1 MKKIT
6 ILNEHLGTGG
16 IENYVSSLTRM
27 LEQDYE
33 IELIIKYKLKEQPS
47 YPISNKVKI
56 TYLLD
61 KGLNKDGIKK
71 AFKRRKPIDFL
82 IETIKYLKV
91 LILKR
96 CVTKKSIKN
105 LQTDYLITTRLYET
119 KLANKLL
126 KQSDIVKIA
135 TDHSYPNKK
144 HKRKVIKATTRFER
158 LVVSNDEIKEIY
170 SNEIGEKVVSISDF
184 LDVISEKTTPLRNKN
199 IISVGTF
206 KKEKDFLTLLDI
218 MALIVREDSEVTL
231 TLIGDGKES
240 KKIKNKIK
248 ELKLESNVELTGFL
262 SIAEIE
268 EKMLKSCIFVMT
280 SKEES
285 FGISLLEAMSVGLP
299 IVAFDSSSGARTLLE
314 DKTGVLISERNNEK
328 FARTVLRILNSKK
341 EINDLSKKSKEKVN
355 DYTAIK
361 VINKWK
367 RLLEESTRKSN
378 KKVMFISST
387 GGHLNEMLMLKS
399 MFKKYPFMLVT
410 ENTPSNK
417 SLQTKYGKRN
427 VKYLIYGTR
436 KHIITYPFKLFTNCF
451 KSLYF
456 YLKFRP
462 KYIVTTGAHTAG
474 PMCSIGKIFR
484 SKIIY
489 IETFANSETKTVTG
503 NLIYKFADL
512 FIVQWE
518 SMLKLYDKAIYG
530 GWIY

>member
-27 LEQDYE
+27 LEADYE

-47 YPISNKVKI
+47 YPISNKIKI
-56 TYLLD
+56 KYLLD
-61 KGLNKDGIKK
+61 NGPNKDGIKK
-71 AFKRRKPIDFL
+71 SFKRKKILDFFKEL
-82 IETIKYLKV
+82 TKYLKV

-96 CVTKKSIKN
+96 NVTKSTIKN
-105 LQTDYLITTRLYET
+105 LQTDYIITTRLNET
-119 KLANKLL
+119 KLVNKLL
-126 KQSDIVKIA
+126 KKSHIVKIA
-135 TDHSYPNKK
+135 TDHNYPNKK
-144 HKRKVIKATTRFER
+144 HKRKMIKATTHFDR
-158 LVVSNDEIKEIY
+158 LIVLNEEIKEIY
-170 SNEIGEKVVSISDF
+170 SNEIGEKVVCINDF
-184 LDVISEKTTPLRNKN
+184 LDMISEKTTPLRNKN

-206 KKEKDFLTLLDI
+206 KKEKDFKTLLDI

-240 KKIKNKIK
+240 KKIKSKIK
-248 ELKLESNVELTGFL
+248 ELKLESNVELTGYL

-268 EKMLKSCIFVMT
+268 EKMLKSSIYVMT
-280 SKEES
+280 SLEET

-299 IVAFDSSSGARTLLE
+299 IVAFDTSSGARNLLE
-314 DKTGVLISERNNEK
+314 DKTGILISERNNEK
-328 FARTVLRILNSKK
+328 FARTVLRLLNSKK
-341 EINDLSKKSKEKVN
+341 EINELSKKSKEKVKN
-355 DYTAIK
+355 YNVDK

-367 RLLEESTRKSN
+367 KLLEESLIKSN

-399 MFKKYPFMLVT
+399 MFKKYPFMLIT
-410 ENTPSNK
+410 ENTSSNK
-417 SLQTKYGKRN
+417 SLQKKYGKRN

-436 KHIITYPFKLFTNCF
+436 KHIITYPFKLFINCF

-474 PMCSIGKIFR
+474 PMCCIGKIFR

-503 NLIYKFADL
+503 DIVYKFADL

-518 SMLKLYDKAIYG
+518 SMLKLYDKAVYG

>member
-1 MKKIT
+1 MRKI
-6 ILNEHLGTGG
+6 
-16 IENYVSSLTRM
+16 
-27 LEQDYE
+27 
-33 IELIIKYKLKEQPS
+33 
-47 YPISNKVKI
+47 
-56 TYLLD
+56 
-61 KGLNKDGIKK
+61 
-71 AFKRRKPIDFL
+71 
-82 IETIKYLKV
+82 
-91 LILKR
+91 
-96 CVTKKSIKN
+96 
-105 LQTDYLITTRLYET
+105 
-119 KLANKLL
+119 
-126 KQSDIVKIA
+126 
-135 TDHSYPNKK
+135 PNKK
-144 HKRKVIKATTRFER
+144 YKKKKNA
-158 LVVSNDEIKEIY
+158 KENVY
-170 SNEIGEKVVSISDF
+170 
-184 LDVISEKTTPLRNKN
+184 
-199 IISVGTF
+199 
-206 KKEKDFLTLLDI
+206 
-218 MALIVREDSEVTL
+218 
-231 TLIGDGKES
+231 
-240 KKIKNKIK
+240 
-248 ELKLESNVELTGFL
+248 LK
-262 SIAEIE
+262 
-268 EKMLKSCIFVMT
+268 
-280 SKEES
+280 
-285 FGISLLEAMSVGLP
+285 
-299 IVAFDSSSGARTLLE
+299 
-314 DKTGVLISERNNEK
+314 
-328 FARTVLRILNSKK
+328 
-341 EINDLSKKSKEKVN
+341 SKKSKEKVN

-436 KHIITYPFKLFTNCF
+436 KHIITYPFKLFINCF